1 MAAFVATVLGLACA
15 FYGYA
20 LARFGREIKLL
31 KARRAHGVPLV
42 TPFRGMPES
51 TRYAD
56 SGAEAGPKA
65 KVTVLQA
72 HGVVNRDVA

>member
-1 MAAFVATVLGLACA
+1 MAVFVAIVLAMACA

-31 KARRAHGVPLV
+31 KAQRARGLSLV
-42 TPFRGMPES
+42 VPFRGMPES
-51 TRYAD
+51 PRYAD
-56 SGAEAGPKA
+56 SSARA
-65 KVTVLQA
+65 KVAVLPT